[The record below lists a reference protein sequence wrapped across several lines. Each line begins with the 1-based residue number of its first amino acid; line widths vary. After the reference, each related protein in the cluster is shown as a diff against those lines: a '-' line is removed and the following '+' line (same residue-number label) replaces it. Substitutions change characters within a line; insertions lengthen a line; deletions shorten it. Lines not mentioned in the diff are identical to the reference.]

1 VVLPLPLAPRTRSN
15 PPSPRTRERLPK
27 RRTPPRSQASATVS
41 SMPLILR
48 VKLTKPAADK
58 GSIVRAMKNRWLVP
72 FLNLGH
78 LLDHLAMLVFPT
90 AVVAIGREWN
100 QPYSELLPLALG
112 SFIAF
117 GVFAIPAGW
126 LADHWS
132 RYKVMALFYF
142 GIGGALF
149 ATSFAQSPLQIAAGL
164 TVVGAFAAIYH
175 PVGIAML
182 VASSENKMGSLLGWN
197 GLWGNLGLASAALL
211 TGALVDAFGWRAAFM
226 VPGALCVFAGCAF
239 VFLVNDPG
247 KVKKTSKSLG
257 LHVDA
262 RTMTRIFTIMLVAT
276 AFGGIIFN
284 STTISMPKVFD
295 ERLSALTQTNFG
307 IGVLVALVYTMAAFA
322 QVVMGALID
331 RVELRRLM
339 IGVGLV
345 QIPMLWFAA
354 NLDGW
359 AMLVVALLMMLAV
372 FGQIPLND
380 AIVGR
385 YVADEYRA
393 RVLGVRYVVSL
404 GVAAVAVP
412 MIATLH
418 KTAGGFSNVF
428 LVLAVM
434 AGGVF
439 LASFFFPTR
448 AELMASKQKLAS
460 QGA

>member
-1 VVLPLPLAPRTRSN
+1 MT
-15 PPSPRTRERLPK
+15 
-27 RRTPPRSQASATVS
+27 
-41 SMPLILR
+41 
-48 VKLTKPAADK
+48 
-58 GSIVRAMKNRWLVP
+58 NRWLVP

-90 AVVAIGREWN
+90 AVVAIGREWGR
-100 QPYSELLPLALG
+100 PYSELLPLAFG

-117 GVFAIPAGW
+117 GAFAIPAGW

-132 RYKVMALFYF
+132 RFKVLALFYF
-142 GIGGALF
+142 GIGAALF
-149 ATSFAQSPLQIAAGL
+149 VTGFAQTSWQIAAGL

-182 VASSENKMGSLLGWN
+182 VAAPEKMGKALGWN
-197 GLWGNLGLASAALL
+197 GLWGNLGLATAALL
-211 TGALVDAFGWRAAFM
+211 TGALVDAFGWRAAFW
-226 VPGALCVFAGCAF
+226 VPGVLCVFAGIL
-239 VFLVNDPG
+239 FLILVKDPG
-247 KVKKTSKSLG
+247 KVKKTSKSMG

-262 RTMTRIFTIMLVAT
+262 RMMARIFAIMLIAT

-307 IGVLVALVYTMAAFA
+307 IGLLVAVVYTMAAFA
-322 QVVMGALID
+322 QVLMGALID
-331 RVELRRLM
+331 RMELRRLM

-345 QIPMLWFAA
+345 QIPMLWLAA

-359 AMLVVALLMMLAV
+359 AMLVVALCMMLAV

-380 AIVGR
+380 AIVGK

-412 MIATLH
+412 MISALH
-418 KTAGGFSNVF
+418 KTEGGFANVF
-428 LVLAVM
+428 LVLATL
-434 AGGVF
+434 ACGVF
-439 LASFFFPTR
+439 LASFFFPSR
-448 AELMASKQKLAS
+448 AELTAHREKLAS
-460 QGA
+460 QPA

>member
-1 VVLPLPLAPRTRSN
+1 
-15 PPSPRTRERLPK
+15 
-27 RRTPPRSQASATVS
+27 
-41 SMPLILR
+41 MP
-48 VKLTKPAADK
+48 
-58 GSIVRAMKNRWLVP
+58 NRWLAP

-90 AVVAIGREWN
+90 AVVAIGREWGR
-100 QPYSELLPLALG
+100 PYSELLPLALG

-117 GVFAIPAGW
+117 GAFAIPAGW

-132 RYKVMALFYF
+132 RYKVLALFFF
-142 GIGGALF
+142 GIGASLF
-149 ATSFAQSPLQIAAGL
+149 LTGFAQAPWQIAAGL
-164 TVVGAFAAIYH
+164 TLTGAFAAIYH

-182 VASSENKMGSLLGWN
+182 VAAPEKMGRALGWN
-197 GLWGNLGLASAALL
+197 GLWGNLGLAFAALL
-211 TGALVDAFGWRAAFM
+211 TGALVDAFGWRTAFF
-226 VPGALCVFAGCAF
+226 VPGVICVVAG
-239 VFLVNDPG
+239 FLFLSLVKDPG
-247 KVKKTSKSLG
+247 KTKKTSKSLG

-262 RTMTRIFTIMLVAT
+262 RMMARIFSIMLVAT
-276 AFGGIIFN
+276 ACGGIIFN
-284 STTISMPKVFD
+284 STTIAMPKVFD
-295 ERLSALTQTNFG
+295 ERLQALTQTNLG
-307 IGVLVALVYTMAAFA
+307 IGALVAAVYAMAAFA

-331 RVELRRLM
+331 RTELRRLM

-354 NLDGW
+354 NLEGW
-359 AMLVVALLMMLAV
+359 AMLAAALLMMLAI

-412 MIATLH
+412 MIAALH

-428 LVLAVM
+428 LVLAAM
-434 AGGVF
+434 ASGVF
-439 LASFFFPTR
+439 IASWFFPSR
-448 AELMASKQKLAS
+448 AELTAHKEKLAS
-460 QGA
+460 QPV

>member
-1 VVLPLPLAPRTRSN
+1 
-15 PPSPRTRERLPK
+15 
-27 RRTPPRSQASATVS
+27 
-41 SMPLILR
+41 
-48 VKLTKPAADK
+48 
-58 GSIVRAMKNRWLVP
+58 VRAMKNRWLVP

-117 GVFAIPAGW
+117 GAFAIPAGW

-132 RYKVMALFYF
+132 RHKVLALFF
-142 GIGGALF
+142 LGIGVSLF
-149 ATSFAQSPLQIAAGL
+149 ATGFAQSAWQIAAGL

-182 VASSENKMGSLLGWN
+182 VASPENMGRLLGWN

-211 TGALVDAFGWRAAFM
+211 TGALVDAFGWRAAFY
-226 VPGALCVFAGCAF
+226 VPGLVCVAAGVLFLALVE
-239 VFLVNDPG
+239 DPG

-262 RTMTRIFTIMLVAT
+262 RMMTRIFSIMLIAT
-276 AFGGIIFN
+276 ACGGIIFN

-295 ERLSALTQTNFG
+295 ERLSALTQTNLG
-307 IGVLVALVYTMAAFA
+307 IGALVAVVYTMAAFA

-331 RVELRRLM
+331 RMELRRLM
-339 IGVGLV
+339 ISVGLV
-345 QIPMLWFAA
+345 QIPMLWLAA
-354 NLDGW
+354 NLEGW
-359 AMLVVALLMMLAV
+359 AMLGVALLMMLAV

-412 MIATLH
+412 MIAALH
-418 KTAGGFSNVF
+418 KTEGGFSNVF
-428 LVLAVM
+428 LVLAVL
-434 AGGVF
+434 ASGVF
-439 LASFFFPTR
+439 VASWFFPSR
-448 AELMASKQKLAS
+448 AELTAHKEKLAT
-460 QGA
+460 QAA